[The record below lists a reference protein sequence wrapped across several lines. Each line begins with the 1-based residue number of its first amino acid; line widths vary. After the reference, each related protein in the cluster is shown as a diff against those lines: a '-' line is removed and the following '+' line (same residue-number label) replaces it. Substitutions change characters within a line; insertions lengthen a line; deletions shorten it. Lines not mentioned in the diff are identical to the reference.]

1 LKVIS
6 FRIREI
12 LDAFDEKGKGVYE
25 LKLKKAGFR
34 ETAMYVDYNQKNG
47 EWINGTVKITASEIM
62 ELIGDIE
69 EAIKLMPNPQ
79 D

>member
-47 EWINGTVKITASEIM
+47 E
-62 ELIGDIE
+62 
-69 EAIKLMPNPQ
+69 
-79 D
+79 